1 MGLWEKE
8 VTQKENVGENKN
20 RRNSGNYEGKG
31 GEKRKI
37 QEGKEGKGKEKRG
50 EMLKT
55 RRTSR
60 GEKG

>member
-1 MGLWEKE
+1 M
-8 VTQKENVGENKN
+8 GENKN

>member
-1 MGLWEKE
+1 M
-8 VTQKENVGENKN
+8 GENKN

-31 GEKRKI
+31 YEKRKI